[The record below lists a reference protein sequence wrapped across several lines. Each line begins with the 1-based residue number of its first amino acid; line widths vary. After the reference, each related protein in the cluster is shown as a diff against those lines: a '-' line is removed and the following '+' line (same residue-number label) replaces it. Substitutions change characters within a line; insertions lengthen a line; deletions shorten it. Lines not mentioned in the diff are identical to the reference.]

1 LYPSDQ
7 SVFDWDGVSTVPLKL
22 AGIALDDLLFPELE
36 FQGGE
41 RVTKMDPAQKNLFLE
56 RYISL
61 ENTRGNVKELSP
73 YFNTSLENR
82 FLNLLLV
89 QDLIVLH
96 FAGFEQAYPEF
107 YAKATERTPQALAAA
122 TALWNEVTERNF
134 LSQNRPIPDWPQLVE
149 MQVGLGILKG
159 GFMANAWRK
168 AKAVSQ
174 RQALAALNKLPQ
186 WLLTKERILKIYCW
200 VAAAVSEGMMFNLAP
215 LGREHRVYGC

>member
-1 LYPSDQ
+1 
-7 SVFDWDGVSTVPLKL
+7 
-22 AGIALDDLLFPELE
+22 
-36 FQGGE
+36 
-41 RVTKMDPAQKNLFLE
+41 MDPAQKSQFLE

-61 ENTRGNVKELSP
+61 ESTRGNINELSP

-96 FAGFEQAYPEF
+96 FAALEQAYPEF

-149 MQVGLGILKG
+149 MQVGLGISKG
-159 GFMANAWRK
+159 GFMANACRK
-168 AKAVSQ
+168 AIAFSQ

-186 WLLTKERILKIYCW
+186 WLVTKERILKMYCW
-200 VAAAVSEGMMFNLAP
+200 LAAAVSEGMMFNLAP
-215 LGREHRVYGC
+215 LGKDHRVYKC